1 MEVQDVMLKIYITI
15 KVHAWNYAFFILVI
29 VLINASRLSQEDTIG
44 TNYNAARGTFQSV
57 VLTLKELPL
66 ET

>member
-1 MEVQDVMLKIYITI
+1 MEVQDVMLKIIITI
-15 KVHAWNYAFFILVI
+15 NVHAWNYALFILVI

-57 VLTLKELPL
+57 VLTLKE
-66 ET
+66 